1 MSGEQMHRGTTGRCG
16 SERCGTET
24 GWKAGLR
31 AGVVSQFG
39 RPRGILGRLAG
50 AVMARRRSNVERSLW
65 TVSLLDL
72 RPGDRV
78 LEIGFGPGVALAE
91 ACRRVGHGVVVGID
105 HSQTMLRQAAGRNQR
120 AIQEGRLRLVLGSVE
135 TLDPGE
141 GPFDKIFAV
150 NSIAFW
156 PQPVATLQ
164 MLRERLRPG
173 GTIAIT
179 EQPRSRGADEAATRA
194 AGRRIARQLEAAGF
208 DRPRAETLALAV
220 PASCVLGDRS

>member
-1 MSGEQMHRGTTGRCG
+1 MNGDAAGQCG
-16 SERCGTET
+16 GGGCDNET

-31 AGVVSQFG
+31 AVVVSQFG
-39 RPRGILGRLAG
+39 RPRGVLGRLAG
-50 AVMARRRSNVERSLW
+50 AIMARRRSNVERSLW

-91 ACRRVGHGVVVGID
+91 ACRRVGHGAVVGID
-105 HSQTMLRQAAGRNQR
+105 HSQTMLRQAARRNRR
-120 AIQEGRLRLVLGSVE
+120 AVQEGRLRLVLGSVE

-156 PQPVATLQ
+156 PRPVMTLR
-164 MLRERLRPG
+164 MLHERLQPG

-179 EQPRSRGADEAATRA
+179 EQPRSRGADESATRA

-208 DRPRAETLALAV
+208 DRPRAETLPLAV
-220 PASCVLGDRS
+220 PAVCVLGHRA

>member
-1 MSGEQMHRGTTGRCG
+1 MSGEQMHDGPSGQCG
-16 SERCGTET
+16 SDGCGAEA
-24 GWKAGLR
+24 GWKAALR
-31 AGVVSQFG
+31 TGVVSQFG
-39 RPRGILGRLAG
+39 RPRGMLGRLAG
-50 AVMARRRSNVERSLW
+50 AIMARRSSNVERSLW
-65 TVSLLDL
+65 TISLLDP

-91 ACRRVGHGVVVGID
+91 ACRRVGDGIVVGID
-105 HSQTMLRQAAGRNQR
+105 HSQTMLRQAARRNRR
-120 AIQEGRLRLVLGSVE
+120 AVGEGRLRLVLGSVE

-156 PQPVATLQ
+156 PQPEATLR

-208 DRPRAETLALAV
+208 ERPRAEMLALKV
-220 PASCVLGDRS
+220 PAVCVLGH